1 MTRVVTKIE
10 MPHSLRGTEPVGLY
24 KDIDSLREMY
34 KESPGAV
41 VTSDT
46 GIVDELF
53 HNQEGASCLAAYEK
67 DADGRH
73 LQGFAQY
80 VLDADIAYGSIDN
93 LFVDEDARRKGA
105 GGALI
110 QRVLKEAREQGIET
124 VNAYATKSAISLYEK
139 QGFVVHPDEKLDPE
153 EDTVHMIATISHT

>member
-10 MPHSLRGTEPVGLY
+10 MPHSLRGSEPIGLL
-24 KDIDSLREMY
+24 KDVDSLREMY

-41 VTSDT
+41 VKSDE

-93 LFVDEDARRKGA
+93 LFVDEDARGEGV

-110 QRVLKEAREQGIET
+110 QIVLKEARKKRIET
-124 VNAYATKSAISLYEK
+124 VNAFATKSAISLYEK
-139 QGFVVHPDEKLDPE
+139 QGFIIRPGEKIDPE
-153 EDTVHMIATISHT
+153 DDTVHMIATINRT